1 MLSFATI
8 VGFVAAVCTTIAN
21 IPQLYKCWTTGS
33 AGDLSLYM
41 LLVLA
46 SGLAL
51 WVAYGVM
58 QQDYVVLVAN
68 LVSSCS
74 SVSSSSSR
82 SAKCFAPGARA
93 KAARPRKRKTDEV
106 CAPLQPQGPGP

>member
-21 IPQLYKCWTTGS
+21 VPQLYKCWTSGS

-68 LVSSCS
+68 FVSFLLI
-74 SVSSSSSR
+74 SVIVVIKVR
-82 SAKCFAPGARA
+82 EMLRARREGKGG
-93 KAARPRKRKTDEV
+93 KAAQ
-106 CAPLQPQGPGP
+106 A